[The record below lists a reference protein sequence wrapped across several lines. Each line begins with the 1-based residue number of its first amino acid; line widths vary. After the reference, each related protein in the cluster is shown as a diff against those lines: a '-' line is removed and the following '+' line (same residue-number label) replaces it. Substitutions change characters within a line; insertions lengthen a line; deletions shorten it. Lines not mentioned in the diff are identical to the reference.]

1 MSAMSLTIL
10 AAVLFVLG
18 LAAIGGATFGRKR
31 NQRLILAALGLVLW
45 GATLYLYAQV
55 GASVSPATPPTPS
68 PTTAQATDT
77 PAPAL
82 SPVPETPV
90 TPPATALPAMDFP
103 GRLVFHSAR
112 TGDLEIY
119 TMNAD
124 GTDVRQLTNTPGRD
138 LEPDWSPDGTA
149 IVFTSARD
157 NPNSVQLYLMNS
169 DGSNQQPLM
178 PFVAAD
184 YLGAAWSPDGERIA
198 FYTNVDGNMEVYTVR
213 KDGSDL
219 TNLSRHPSN
228 DMMPDWSPDGQ
239 RLLFVSERDGN
250 RELYV
255 MNADGS
261 NQVRLTDS
269 FESELRPRWSPDGK
283 TILFQQSTVDDQS
296 DLYVMDAPS
305 ASVAGPID
313 ETARLLTLPIVRDE
327 SPNWALDGQ
336 KIIFS
341 SDRDTEPQGT
351 LNWELYV
358 MNPDGSDVVRL
369 TYSAEMDRFPAWTR

>member
-1 MSAMSLTIL
+1 MSPITLTAL

-31 NQRLILAALGLVLW
+31 NQRLILAALGLALW

-55 GASVSPATPPTPS
+55 SSSVSTVSAPTPTPTVATQAPATSAPS
-68 PTTAQATDT
+68 PT
-77 PAPAL
+77 
-82 SPVPETPV
+82 PETAGTPV
-90 TPPATALPAMDFP
+90 ATALPAVDFP
-103 GRLVFHSAR
+103 GRIVFHSAR

-124 GTDVRQLTNTPGRD
+124 GSGVTQLTNAPGRD
-138 LEPDWSPDGTA
+138 LEPDWSPDGST

-157 NPNSVQLYLMNS
+157 NPNSVQLYLMAA
-169 DGSNQQPLM
+169 DGSDQRPLM
-178 PFVAAD
+178 SFVAAD

-198 FYTNVDGNMEVYTVR
+198 FYTNVDGNMEVYAVR

-239 RLLFVSERDGN
+239 RLVFVSERDGN

-255 MNADGS
+255 MDADGA

-296 DLYVMDAPS
+296 DLYLMDSPS
-305 ASVAGPID
+305 ASVTGPID
-313 ETARLLTLPIVRDE
+313 QDTRLLTFPAVHDE

-336 KIIFS
+336 RIIFS
-341 SDRDTEPQGT
+341 SDRDTEPQGA

-358 MNPDGSDVVRL
+358 MNLDGSGVVRL
-369 TYSAEMDRFPAWTR
+369 TYSAEMDRFPAWTP